1 MKRITIIAILI
12 AFLGLNF
19 GYAAETVKMSQ
30 KSATEQ
36 IQVKKE
42 ANFFNK
48 IKTKASQKIQ
58 KIKKTYDILKDKLNQ
73 QTQSL
78 RTAIILMAIGL
89 IMIILAPAVGGGI
102 VYAVGAIFFI
112 IGAVFLLLELL

>member
-1 MKRITIIAILI
+1 MKKFTIIALLI

-19 GYAAETVKMSQ
+19 GFSAEAA
-30 KSATEQ
+30 KSVQNSGVE
-36 IQVKKE
+36 QVKTQKE
-42 ANFFNK
+42 FKLFDNL
-48 IKTKASQKIQ
+48 KTKTTQKIQ
-58 KIKKTYDILKDKLNQ
+58 KIKDTYDIFKNKLQQ

-89 IMIILAPAVGGGI
+89 IMIILAGAIGGSV

>member
-19 GYAAETVKMSQ
+19 GFSAETVKMSQ

-48 IKTKASQKIQ
+48 IKTKASHKIQ
-58 KIKKTYDILKDKLNQ
+58 KIKKTFDIIKDKLNQ

-89 IMIILAPAVGGGI
+89 IMIILASAVGGSV